1 MEREPTERTENPLF
15 SPLAPVQLSL
25 SRGRH
30 ALSGA
35 LQQRAGPLLAIG
47 YWLLAIG
54 YRLSAIR
61 YALRATP
68 APTIGRIDP
77 KTARCSR
84 RGR

>member
-47 YWLLAIG
+47 Y
-54 YRLSAIR
+54 RLSAIR
-61 YALRATP
+61 YALCAMRYAG
-68 APTIGRIDP
+68 AYNWSNRSQN
-77 KTARCSR
+77 CSLLS
-84 RGR
+84 

>member
-47 YWLLAIG
+47 Y
-54 YRLSAIR
+54 RLSAMR
-61 YALRATP
+61 YALCATP

>member
-35 LQQRAGPLLAIG
+35 LQQRAGPLS
-47 YWLLAIG
+47 AIG
-54 YRLSAIR
+54 YRLFAMR
-61 YALRATP
+61 YALRRRLQLVES
-68 APTIGRIDP
+68 IP
-77 KTARCSR
+77 KLLAALVEVVE
-84 RGR
+84 

>member
-54 YRLSAIR
+54 YRLCAMR
-61 YALRATP
+61 YALRRRLQLVES
-68 APTIGRIDP
+68 IP
-77 KTARCSR
+77 KLLAALVEVVE
-84 RGR
+84 

>member
-15 SPLAPVQLSL
+15 SPLAPVQVSL

-47 YWLLAIG
+47 Y
-54 YRLSAIR
+54 
-61 YALRATP
+61 ALCATP